1 MGGWLAPPAA
11 VDGRSSTVPTPA
23 PSLCCSYEWVATPKM
38 DWNNPAH
45 RKLKAEIEIGNG
57 LPDITYA
64 GAVVDAL
71 VDAGFEV
78 QECRDLAPES
88 PVPWHRE

>member
-1 MGGWLAPPAA
+1 MPA
-11 VDGRSSTVPTPA
+11 PA

-88 PVPWHRE
+88 PVPWYRE